1 MFKKILVTI
10 DLDEEE
16 SSARVL
22 QAAREAASD
31 AGAQLNVMTVVPN
44 FGMSIVGGFFPEGHA
59 EKMLQQ
65 AQKDLH
71 AFTEKHHD
79 APGDVQHVIGH
90 GNIYEEVLAWA
101 KKLKIDLIVVGAHR
115 PSAADYLLGPNSA
128 RIVRHANC
136 SVLVVRD

>member
-1 MFKKILVTI
+1 MFKNILVTI

-22 QAAREAASD
+22 RAARDAASD
-31 AGAQLNVMTVVPN
+31 DGAKFNVMSVVPN
-44 FGMSIVGGFFPEGHA
+44 FGMSIVGAFFPEGHE
-59 EKMLQQ
+59 EKMILQ
-65 AQKDLH
+65 AQKNLH

-79 APGDVQHVIGH
+79 APGDPQHVIGH

-101 KKLKIDLIVVGAHR
+101 EKLSIDLIVVGAHR